1 MQVHTVPSAHTRILG
16 STTVADVMTRD
27 VISVTPE
34 TGYKEI
40 VRLLGDHHISAVP
53 VVEDGRVVGIVSEAD
68 LLLKEEGVTTRL
80 VHLLEGMHRRER
92 RLKAEG
98 STAAELMTSPAVTV
112 FPEAHLPK
120 AARLLDAHHIKRLPV
135 VDGDKLVGICSRA
148 DLLKV
153 FLAKDEDI
161 RRSVLEGVVAGW
173 MWLDPSTIDVAVE
186 DGVVALRGELDR
198 RSEAEILVRVTS
210 TLESVVRVNDQL
222 TWRFDDRHEPPS
234 GGARF
239 E

>member
-1 MQVHTVPSAHTRILG
+1 MQVHAVTSNHTRILA

-27 VISVTPE
+27 VVSVTPA

-40 VRLLGDHHISAVP
+40 VRLLGHHHISAVP
-53 VVEDGRVVGIVSEAD
+53 VVDGGRVVGIVSEAD

-80 VHLLEGMHRRER
+80 VHLLEGMQRRER

-98 STAAELMTSPAVTV
+98 STAAELMTSPAITI
-112 FPEAHLPK
+112 FPEAHLPE
-120 AARLLDAHHIKRLPV
+120 AARLMDAHHVKRLPV
-135 VDGDKLVGICSRA
+135 VDGDALVGLCSRA

-153 FLAKDEDI
+153 FLARDEDI
-161 RRSVLEGVVAGW
+161 RDRVVEGIIEGW
-173 MWLDPSTIDVAVE
+173 MWLDPSAVE
-186 DGVVALRGELDR
+186 VTVDAGVVTLHGELDR
-198 RSEAEILVRVTS
+198 RSEAEILVRLTS
-210 TLESVVRVNDQL
+210 TLESVIRVNDEL
-222 TWRFDDRHEPPS
+222 TWRFDDHREPTS